1 MSDLRV
7 SERVAVIGAG
17 LVGSLWALMLARRG
31 YIVDVYDRR
40 PDPCLAGDVGGRS
53 INLALSERGW
63 KALDLA
69 GVQNAVRTIAM
80 PIKGRRMHAV
90 DGSLTF
96 QPYGREEGGRFGEGE
111 CIYSVARG
119 SLNRL
124 LLEAAEA
131 TGQTTVHFD
140 HKLEDYRQD
149 GEGVTLHFG
158 EQGEPRCD
166 RLFGTDGAFSAVRM
180 RMMKADRFDVE
191 QKYLEHGYKEIE
203 LSPDGA
209 GDFQLPSDGLHIWPR
224 GHFMLMALPNP
235 DGSFTCTLFAPY
247 EGADSFAEIAN
258 ADAAQAYFE
267 KHFPDIVPLLPNLKA
282 QWTDHPTS
290 SLAMVSCEPWHEGD
304 RVALVGDSAHAIVPF
319 YGQGMNCGFED
330 CTVLDGLMG
339 DGGVK
344 DWSTMLAKYSS
355 LRKPSGDAILELALR
370 NFIEMRDLTGDA
382 QFLLQKRIERKLA
395 QQYPDRWV
403 PLYSQVTFT
412 HIDYAE
418 ALRRGDVQRAIMR
431 QVMDRPDIDEI
442 WDNEELLNDV
452 LQSALDLLDKK

>member
-1 MSDLRV
+1 MSD
-7 SERVAVIGAG
+7 ERVAVVGAG
-17 LVGSLWALMLARRG
+17 LVGSLWALMLARLG
-31 YIVDVYDRR
+31 YVVDVYDRR
-40 PDPCLAGDVGGRS
+40 SDPRTAGNVGGRS

-69 GVQNAVRTIAM
+69 GIQDEVRAIAM

-96 QPYGREEGGRFGEGE
+96 QPYGRAEGGRFGEGE

-124 LLEAAEA
+124 LLEAAEG

-140 HKLEDYRQD
+140 HKLEDYQCD
-149 GEGVTLHFG
+149 ETGVALSFANGERH
-158 EQGEPRCD
+158 CD

-180 RMMKADRFDVE
+180 RMMKADRFNVE
-191 QKYLEHGYKEIE
+191 QSYLEHGYKEIE
-203 LSPDGA
+203 LSPDDTGA
-209 GDFQLPSDGLHIWPR
+209 FKLPSDGLHIWPR

-235 DGSFTCTLFAPY
+235 DGTFTCTLFAPY
-247 EGADSFAEIAN
+247 EGKDSFAEISDAE
-258 ADAAQAYFE
+258 AAQGYFE
-267 KHFPDIVPLLPNLKA
+267 KHFPDIVQMIPDLKS
-282 QWTDHPTS
+282 QWNDNPTS
-290 SLAMVSCEPWHEGD
+290 SLAMIKCDPWHEGD

-330 CTVLDGLMG
+330 CSVLHTLLEA
-339 DGGVK
+339 GGAK
-344 DWSTMLAKYSS
+344 DWSAMLSQYST
-355 LRKPSGDAILELALR
+355 LRKANGDAIRELALR

-382 QFLLQKRIERKLA
+382 NFLLQKRIERKLA
-395 QQYPDRWV
+395 DRFPDRWV

-418 ALRRGDVQRAIMR
+418 ALKRGDRQRAIMQR
-431 QVMDRPDIDEI
+431 VMDRPDIEQMWDSDE
-442 WDNEELLNDV
+442 V
-452 LQSALDLLDKK
+452 LQSALDILSE